1 MGTRFGRRAADG
13 TYEYHDSKESLV
25 AAERRD
31 SSDARSGLFGLI
43 GLLVGGVLTYIVLIK
58 VGTDWPKWLR
68 FGLVIAGAGGLAY
81 VLAKFADLIWNI
93 ILSLVLLACGASA
106 RGSGRRCSRGH
117 ESTRSSGNVFA
128 DLGLPD
134 ADVLNIKSGLA
145 IDIKVAIRDLGLS
158 RGGRRAHGHQRR
170 AARQPGAQWLCD
182 LRRAGPAHLARPP
195 QRLTPEKER
204 PHTGGR

>member
-13 TYEYHDSKESLV
+13 TFEYHDSKESLV

-93 ILSLVLLACGASA
+93 ILSLVLLAVLWGI
-106 RGSGRRCSRGH
+106 GS
-117 ESTRSSGNVFA
+117 
-128 DLGLPD
+128 
-134 ADVLNIKSGLA
+134 
-145 IDIKVAIRDLGLS
+145 
-158 RGGRRAHGHQRR
+158 
-170 AARQPGAQWLCD
+170 WLWK
-182 LRRAGPAHLARPP
+182 AM
-195 QRLTPEKER
+195 
-204 PHTGGR
+204 